1 MWLEGGRL
9 QQIDTALEGDRPT
22 SIDAVLADILN
33 GARVQQSVPTACPSC
48 WRDLLRHPLPVAG
61 LFVSRCPD
69 GHGAWMDPSVADG
82 LQRFVETHASVAA
95 RRRHQV
101 RLLRVVL
108 VIFVISLTL
117 ALLSQHG
124 GHVVVGLVDA
134 TEWVQ
139 NRRVGETH
147 WPSRGWM
154 YKLFWIPTKTGS
166 FTRHDELAYFVAL
179 TRVLDEGITHRIN
192 MDGVLRTSRTPA
204 EYARLYELYR
214 ERQGGVLARLE
225 RLDPPPP
232 LREIHGHILVA
243 AVEQIRFYERFMRAK
258 QGNPELGLGD
268 MLGDPSLQTA
278 NRELHTAWNEIVG
291 RYPSLDPLSSGAI
304 ELRFCGFDPL

>member
-1 MWLEGGRL
+1 MRSRPSSLSMGRVSRHRRVASSRCPQASGRARRARGSPRRWVSSSAVSPLHRPLPMWLEGGRL

-48 WRDLLRHPLPVAG
+48 RRDLLRHPLPVAG

-108 VIFVISLTL
+108 AIFVISLTL

-139 NRRVGETH
+139 NRRVGETR

-179 TRVLDEGITHRIN
+179 TRVLDEGITHRIH
-192 MDGVLRTSRTPA
+192 MDRVLRTSRTPPPH
-204 EYARLYELYR
+204 ARLYEPYR
-214 ERQGGVLARLE
+214 DRHGRRLS
-225 RLDPPPP
+225 RPPPPDPPPP
-232 LREIHGHILVA
+232 PRGIHRPIPGAPVA
-243 AVEQIRFYERFMRAK
+243 QIPF
-258 QGNPELGLGD
+258 
-268 MLGDPSLQTA
+268 
-278 NRELHTAWNEIVG
+278 
-291 RYPSLDPLSSGAI
+291 
-304 ELRFCGFDPL
+304 